1 MKNNRKK
8 TKRKSLHLDS
18 IGQNSNNLHV
28 MISIGVGAILV
39 IAQIW
44 SWGEFSVKDLL
55 GHEWLGLLLIVG
67 GIIAN
72 LNFKTPWSKELIK
85 IINKIKGG

>member
-1 MKNNRKK
+1 MVAAYRDRSLKKYSKN
-8 TKRKSLHLDS
+8 LY
-18 IGQNSNNLHV
+18 G

-39 IAQIW
+39 IEHIW